1 MWWQL
6 GFALLASLLALWLV
20 LLLVLWRLSPD
31 ELTAREA
38 LRLLP
43 DLVRLVGRLAR
54 DGSLPLGVRIRLWLL
69 IGYLALPIDLV
80 PDVIPVVGYAD
91 DLLVVVLTLRSVV
104 RPSGG
109 AGSSTRALA
118 RHGAGLRGGLPAAGC
133 SRGLRSAPRRPSGSL
148 HQAHCVRGPKRTR
161 VGFLPAAAAV

>member
-6 GFALLASLLALWLV
+6 GLALLASVLALWLV
-20 LLLVLWRLSPD
+20 LLLVLWRLAPD

-104 RPSGG
+104 RR
-109 AGSSTRALA
+109 AGQEAVRKHWPGTEQ
-118 RHGAGLRGGLPAAGC
+118 GFGVV
-133 SRGLRSAPRRPSGSL
+133 SRLLG
-148 HQAHCVRGPKRTR
+148 VRGC
-161 VGFLPAAAAV
+161 

>member
-6 GFALLASLLALWLV
+6 GLALLASLLALWLV

-31 ELTAREA
+31 ELTARDA

-104 RPSGG
+104 RR
-109 AGSSTRALA
+109 AGQEAVREHWPGTEQ
-118 RHGAGLRGGLPAAGC
+118 GFGVV
-133 SRGLRSAPRRPSGSL
+133 SRLLGDRP
-148 HQAHCVRGPKRTR
+148 
-161 VGFLPAAAAV
+161 

>member
-6 GFALLASLLALWLV
+6 AVALLVGVVLLWLV
-20 LLLVLWRLSPD
+20 LLLVLWRLRPD
-31 ELTAREA
+31 DLTAREA

-54 DGSLPLGVRIRLWLL
+54 DGSLPRGVRVRLWLL

-104 RPSGG
+104 RRAGPEAVRDHWPGTEQGFEVVSRLLG
-109 AGSSTRALA
+109 A
-118 RHGAGLRGGLPAAGC
+118 RG
-133 SRGLRSAPRRPSGSL
+133 
-148 HQAHCVRGPKRTR
+148 
-161 VGFLPAAAAV
+161 